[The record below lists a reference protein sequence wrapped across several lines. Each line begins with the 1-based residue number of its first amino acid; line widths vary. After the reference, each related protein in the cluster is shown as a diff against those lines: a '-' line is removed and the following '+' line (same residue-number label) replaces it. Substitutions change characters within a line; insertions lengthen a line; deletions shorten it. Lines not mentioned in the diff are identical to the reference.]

1 MPKQSNDTISRP
13 INRPPLFAVLRA
25 WNVPKRYLI
34 CGYFEPQVS
43 DRLVSY
49 LQVIP
54 FHIVE
59 GKARVHYDEEN
70 YSIGDEYGARTRD
83 LCSDS
88 AVL

>member
-1 MPKQSNDTISRP
+1 MIRSLGLSIDRHFLLSFGRGTI
-13 INRPPLFAVLRA
+13 
-25 WNVPKRYLI
+25 PKRYLI
-34 CGYFEPQVS
+34 RSYFEPQVS

-54 FHIVE
+54 FHVVE